1 MGSRE
6 TVGISVGFRLN
17 SDFGRQGIESSRR
30 HLPVIESSSSRTAAR
45 PSIPVVPQRSVEW
58 GGRAW
63 LAPMDHCGV
72 RCTMSDLRL
81 LGNLECVIDLDV
93 EVPHC

>member
-1 MGSRE
+1 
-6 TVGISVGFRLN
+6 
-17 SDFGRQGIESSRR
+17 
-30 HLPVIESSSSRTAAR
+30 
-45 PSIPVVPQRSVEW
+45 
-58 GGRAW
+58 
-63 LAPMDHCGV
+63 MDHCGV